1 MTAKNRSIL
10 YVVTGILAVVVLAVI
25 VGSVVVNKFN
35 KQVNILS
42 DENTALEEV
51 INERDSLVNEFIA
64 AFDTIESSL
73 TFINERRSQLVLDNN
88 ETTPTQ
94 REAIIRDIKMMN
106 EMLVES
112 SLEIEELEKKLK
124 KSGVQ
129 MQSFR
134 NKIASLN
141 ESIEMQNA
149 QIAQLETQV
158 EEQKV
163 LLAEASDQNV
173 KLQGEVSSIK
183 DTVVVKEQIIDE
195 KEGIIAQ
202 QTEELN
208 KGFIAYGTIRELK
221 EAGVVE
227 KEGGFLGL
235 GKSKMLQ
242 SNINEDYFTRLD
254 ITEDRT
260 FALNAKKVKI
270 ISDHPVDSYRLVEEN
285 GLITKLEID
294 APEDFWKISNYAVIE
309 VKL

>member
-1 MTAKNRSIL
+1 M

>member
-1 MTAKNRSIL
+1 VA
-10 YVVTGILAVVVLAVI
+10 TGILAVLLLAVI

-35 KQVNILS
+35 KQVNLLS
-42 DENTALEEV
+42 EENNALEEV

-94 REAIIRDIKMMN
+94 REAIIQDIKMMN

-129 MQSFR
+129 MQSLR

-141 ESIEMQNA
+141 KRIEQQNTY
-149 QIAQLETQV
+149 IAELQGQV

-163 LLAEASDQNV
+163 MLAQASDQNM
-173 KLQGEVSSIK
+173 KLQGEVSSMK

-195 KEGIIAQ
+195 KEEIIAL

-208 KGFIAYGTIRELK
+208 KGYIAYGTIKELK
-221 EAGVVE
+221 EAGVVQ

-270 ISDHPVDSYRLVEEN
+270 ISDHPADSYRLIEEN

>member
-10 YVVTGILAVVVLAVI
+10 FVATGILAVLLLAVI

-35 KQVNILS
+35 KQVNLLS
-42 DENTALEEV
+42 EENNALEEV

-94 REAIIRDIKMMN
+94 REAIIQDIKMMN

-129 MQSFR
+129 MQSLR

-141 ESIEMQNA
+141 KRIEQQNTY
-149 QIAQLETQV
+149 IAELQGQV

-163 LLAEASDQNV
+163 MLAQASDQNM
-173 KLQGEVSSIK
+173 KLQGEVSSMK

-195 KEGIIAQ
+195 KEEIIAL

-208 KGFIAYGTIRELK
+208 KGYIAYGTIKELK
-221 EAGVVE
+221 EAGVVQ

-270 ISDHPVDSYRLVEEN
+270 ISDHPADSYRLIEEN